1 VDWQDLF
8 AALALVLVIEGIIP
22 FVSPGRFR
30 RLVAVL
36 TFFDDRQLRIAGVAA
51 VVIGL
56 ALLTI
61 VRS

>member
-30 RLVAVL
+30 RLVAAL
-36 TFFDDRQLRIAGVAA
+36 AFFDDRQLRIAGVAA

>member
-1 VDWQDLF
+1 MDWQDLF

-30 RLVAVL
+30 RLVAAL
-36 TFFDDRQLRIAGVAA
+36 TFFDDRQLRIAGLAA